1 MGIARILKPSWAQI
15 CNWFY
20 APTSVGVNT
29 AWPSKLVDQFCSTTV
44 NTKDGGRRLGFASRR
59 ECNCCERIPLSH
71 RLLLASPNAQCFW
84 SRKTCL
90 LCLDACRNKGWQLP
104 SASQITPVRIT
115 EIEVDDK
122 CQTNFLSI
130 EMYCLEDM
138 PPWWTCQPPSFTVW
152 RVLLLGQ
159 PGTF

>member
-1 MGIARILKPSWAQI
+1 MYLDLRSDISGGK
-15 CNWFY
+15 Y
-20 APTSVGVNT
+20 SVTKQAG
-29 AWPSKLVDQFCSTTV
+29 WLVSFNDR

-59 ECNCCERIPLSH
+59 ECNCCERIPLSP

-138 PPWWTCQPPSFTVW
+138 PSWWTCQPPSFTVW
-152 RVLLLGQ
+152 HVLLLGQ
-159 PGTF
+159 PGTFSGR